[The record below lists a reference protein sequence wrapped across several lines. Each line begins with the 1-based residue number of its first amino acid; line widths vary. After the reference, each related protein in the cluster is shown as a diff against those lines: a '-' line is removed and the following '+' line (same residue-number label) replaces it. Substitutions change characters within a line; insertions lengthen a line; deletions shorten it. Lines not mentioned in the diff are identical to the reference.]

1 MKIKEILEEISG
13 YENLDLY
20 DNKVYIDMYEEWY
33 NGKSKDFHSY
43 KVYNGKKFISLKR
56 MSLGMAKKVCEDWAN
71 LLINEKT
78 DIVLG
83 NEQDSKTLEK
93 ILKDCRF
100 WKKANQGIEK
110 AFALGQCACVVNVN
124 NISTREDGSIEKDGT
139 INVGF
144 YSAKK
149 IIPITIEDEEIV
161 ECAFIS
167 RQTGKTKFSA
177 HLRDENGNYVIHNF
191 EATGKDED
199 NLTIDYETY
208 YTFNTM
214 SPLPWF
220 AIIKPNICNNI
231 SIDSPMGIS
240 VFANSIDTL
249 KEIDLIF
256 DSFAN
261 EFALGKKRIFLSAQQ
276 QQVDMKTGEI
286 TDTFDSNDVVIYTLP
301 EGDGG
306 DTFYQDGT
314 TSLRVTDHQ
323 LGLQNQLNLL
333 SYQCGFGTQHYKF
346 DQGGVATATQIV
358 SENSDMFRNIRK
370 HEIIIEEVLI
380 TITRAIIYA
389 SNNFTPYSMA
399 EGQEINIKFDDSII
413 EDKKSEREQDRLD
426 VSMGAMS
433 KVEYRSKWYNED
445 EKTAEKAINDMSVFS
460 IQDDEEFALQGE
472 QTAQNP
478 SQE

>member
-1 MKIKEILEEISG
+1 MKLKEILEKISK
-13 YENLDLY
+13 YENLELY
-20 DNKVYIDMYEEWY
+20 DNKERIDMYEQWY
-33 NGKSKDFHSY
+33 NGKSSEFHNY
-43 KVYNGKKFISLKR
+43 KVYNGKKFIYCTR

-78 DIVLG
+78 DIVLS
-83 NEQDSKTLEK
+83 NEQDSNTLQN

-100 WKKANQGIEK
+100 WKKANQGVEK
-110 AFALGQCACVVNVN
+110 AFALGQCAGVVNIN
-124 NISTREDGSIEKDGT
+124 NISTQEDGSIEKDGT
-139 INVGF
+139 ISVGF

-149 IIPITIEDEEIV
+149 IIPISIEDEEIV
-161 ECAFIS
+161 ECAFINK
-167 RQTGKTKFSA
+167 QTGKVKISI
-177 HLRDENGNYVIHNF
+177 HLRDENGNYVIHNL
-191 EATGKDED
+191 EAKGKDED
-199 NLTIDYETY
+199 NLTIDEDSY
-208 YTFNTM
+208 YTFNTL

-220 AIIKPNICNNI
+220 AIIKPNVCNNI
-231 SIDSPMGIS
+231 DIDSPMGMSI
-240 VFANSIDTL
+240 FANSIDTL

-256 DSFAN
+256 DSYAN
-261 EFALGKKRIFLSAQQ
+261 EFALGKKRIFISAKQQ
-276 QQVDMKTGEI
+276 QIDMKTGEV
-286 TDTFDSNDVVIYTLP
+286 TDTFDSNDVVIYVLP
-301 EGDGG
+301 DDDDGNN
-306 DTFYQDGT
+306 FYQDST
-314 TSLRVTDHQ
+314 TALRVSDHQ

-346 DQGGVATATQIV
+346 EQGGIATATQIV

-370 HEIIIEEVLI
+370 HEIIIEEVL
-380 TITRAIIYA
+380 TTLVRAIIYA
-389 SNNFTPYSMA
+389 SNTFTPYNIV

-426 VSMGAMS
+426 VSMGVMG

-445 EKTAEKAINDMSVFS
+445 EITAEKAINDMSVFS